1 MKNLIGYINRPS
13 VIHSLTGAAKLI
25 CMLLWSTAV
34 MLTYDTRVLAVLL
47 IMGLITFV
55 VSKSVSAMFRLCWPL
70 CWSFCLSTILLS
82 FSFRR
87 RRECASMARAM
98 SSAIFS
104 AGIM

>member
-13 VIHSLTGAAKLI
+13 VIPSLTGAAKLI

-55 VSKSVSAMFRLCWPL
+55 VSKIRIGDVSIVL
-70 CWSFCLSTILLS
+70 SFCLSTILLS

-87 RRECASMARAM
+87 RRECASMAHAM